1 MLFGHHSTP
10 RSLSFG
16 MSDGEYGEYGEKE
29 SKRYFYDLRQ
39 TLGQCACWT
48 RKKPGLGYG
57 EHCLPPRFPNPM
69 FLTAFHDLLKPQWLT
84 TLTELKE
91 AGGLA
96 VSELSR
102 RLGSSYMTVKQ
113 HCEDLTKLGY
123 LKRSR
128 VPRTEIG
135 RPEIFYRLSEKAD
148 ALFPAIPAEFTLGM
162 LDQIQR
168 MYGETAPDRLL
179 FQYFQDQ
186 GENLKA
192 RLAKGG
198 TPLDRAQ
205 LFAEI
210 RSQEGY
216 FTRCIYEAEGGRIV
230 LREFHHPLGK
240 VLAKYPRAIAME
252 QRAIE
257 SALGGKVTREVS
269 DEAGDVPGHVD
280 FILAAAS

>member
-1 MLFGHHSTP
+1 
-10 RSLSFG
+10 
-16 MSDGEYGEYGEKE
+16 
-29 SKRYFYDLRQ
+29 
-39 TLGQCACWT
+39 
-48 RKKPGLGYG
+48 
-57 EHCLPPRFPNPM
+57 M
-69 FLTAFHDLLKPQWLT
+69 FLPAFHDLLKPQWLA

-148 ALFPAIPAEFTLGM
+148 SLFPAIPGEFTLGM

-168 MYGETAPDRLL
+168 MFGENAPERLL
-179 FQYFQDQ
+179 FQHFQEK
-186 GENLKA
+186 GEDWKA
-192 RLAKGG
+192 RVSKGS
-198 TPLDRAQ
+198 TPLYRAQ
-205 LFAEI
+205 LFAKI
-210 RSQEGY
+210 LSQEGH
-216 FTRCIYEAEGGRIV
+216 FARCIHDADGGKIV
-230 LREFHHPLGK
+230 LRDFHHPLRK
-240 VLAKYPRAIAME
+240 ILVKYPRAVAME

-257 SALGGKVTREVS
+257 AALGCKVVREIS
-269 DEAGDVPGHVD
+269 EEAGDVSGHVD
-280 FILAAAS
+280 FILAATA

>member
-1 MLFGHHSTP
+1 
-10 RSLSFG
+10 
-16 MSDGEYGEYGEKE
+16 
-29 SKRYFYDLRQ
+29 
-39 TLGQCACWT
+39 
-48 RKKPGLGYG
+48 
-57 EHCLPPRFPNPM
+57 M
-69 FLTAFHDLLKPQWLT
+69 FSPAFHDLLKPQWLA

-96 VSELSR
+96 VSDLSR

-168 MYGETAPDRLL
+168 MFGENAPDRLL
-179 FQYFQDQ
+179 FQHYQDQ
-186 GENLKA
+186 GESWNV
-192 RLAKGG
+192 RLAKGS
-198 TPLDRAQ
+198 TRLYRAQ
-205 LFAEI
+205 LFAKI
-210 RSQEGY
+210 RSQEGH
-216 FTRCIYEAEGGRIV
+216 FTLCIHDEKGGAIT
-230 LREFHHPLGK
+230 LREFHHPLRK
-240 VLAKYPRAIAME
+240 IFVIYPRAIAME

-257 SALGGKVTREVS
+257 TALGCKVKREAS
-269 DEAGDVPGHVD
+269 DESGDVPGHVD
-280 FILAAAS
+280 FILAPTL